1 MLYKYTHHSV
11 WWNIHVHVGPCL
23 ITVVHTYTSAY
34 ACMCRA
40 RSLAYAYTHVCIRL
54 HCLHLYNV
62 SSRVAYGII
71 AFLNRKLIQR
81 TMVSCVAMNSGGKCY
96 TVYTELQSSTLA
108 FGWFDARYSVTCTLY
123 KYHTPHTFT
132 THTNTCTSTHEW
144 RMKAKSVYKR
154 WLDYGEVKK
163 IYKMA
168 DMCIFVSEQQ

>member
-1 MLYKYTHHSV
+1 
-11 WWNIHVHVGPCL
+11 
-23 ITVVHTYTSAY
+23 
-34 ACMCRA
+34 MCRA

-108 FGWFDARYSVTCTLY
+108 FGWFDARYSITLNCTNTIHRTHLPRTQT
-123 KYHTPHTFT
+123 HAQA
-132 THTNTCTSTHEW
+132 HTNE
-144 RMKAKSVYKR
+144 
-154 WLDYGEVKK
+154 E
-163 IYKMA
+163 
-168 DMCIFVSEQQ
+168 